1 MICRHDL
8 SSHREHRHLLGR
20 HNVTF
25 GSRKIQKPKFDL
37 EGDTDDDSDE
47 EEEEEANARQEIH
60 RMMMDKSQLFLIF
73 TYLYKQEVFYTFE
86 FFRPNGSCA
95 EDGKMVMGS
104 LEDDWFSS
112 LFHLTTNEMEL
123 SDRDQ
128 LAVTA
133 LAVLILY
140 FLKRG
145 GYFGG
150 GDSTNKSN
158 LR

>member
-1 MICRHDL
+1 
-8 SSHREHRHLLGR
+8 
-20 HNVTF
+20 
-25 GSRKIQKPKFDL
+25 
-37 EGDTDDDSDE
+37 
-47 EEEEEANARQEIH
+47 
-60 RMMMDKSQLFLIF
+60 
-73 TYLYKQEVFYTFE
+73 
-86 FFRPNGSCA
+86 
-95 EDGKMVMGS
+95 MVMGS
-104 LEDDWFSS
+104 LDDDSFSS

-158 LR
+158 LRWDQTITHSTYRCALSQCLKQT